1 MLIVMTTIDS
11 EEAAE
16 ELAKGIVEG
25 HLAACVQVLP
35 PMTSFFSW
43 DGAVQRE
50 REHLMLIKTAEEKY
64 AELEAYI
71 REHHSYDVPE
81 VAAIRAD
88 QVSGPYAKWLN
99 DYLIRLD

>member
-16 ELAKGIVEG
+16 ELGKGIVEG
-25 HLAACVQVLP
+25 RLAACVQVLP
-35 PMTSFFSW
+35 PMTSYFSW

-50 REHLMLIKTAEEKY
+50 REHLLLIKTAEEKY

-71 REHHSYDVPE
+71 RDNHNYDVPE
-81 VAAIRAD
+81 VAAIRAER
-88 QVSGPYAKWLN
+88 VSEPYAKWLGN
-99 DYLIRLD
+99 YLILD